1 MTKIKTKRLELLALN
16 ASQLEMYVQGP
27 VLLAVDLGL
36 SLVDLAIEPDFWA
49 EVPDAIKKVCLPGVK
64 DHPEKYE
71 WYTHW
76 VMILPSDNRLVGG
89 IGLSGWPDEQ
99 GRVSI
104 GYYVD
109 DHFAGRGLATEAVEA
124 MMAWTLENQSV
135 KSVLADTLKD
145 GIASQRVLEKN
156 GFILLEETAE
166 GHLRW
171 QKLRP

>member
-1 MTKIKTKRLELLALN
+1 MANIETSRLRLLALN
-16 ASQLEMYVQGP
+16 ASQLKLYAQSP
-27 VLLAVDLGL
+27 VLLAVELGL
-36 SLVDLAIEPDFWA
+36 ALVDLAVEPEFWA
-49 EVPDAIKKVCLPGVK
+49 EMPDAIRKVCLPGVQA
-64 DHPEKYE
+64 HPGRYE

-99 GRVSI
+99 GRVFM

-124 MMAWTLENQSV
+124 MTEWAMHQEEV
-135 KSVLADTLKD
+135 KSVMADTLKE

-156 GFILLEETAE
+156 GFELLEETDE

-171 QKLRP
+171 QKRNE